1 MKTSIEEK
9 LEILWLPPIDELN
22 ISEHTKDSVRNPMPS
37 KMQRLDYYV
46 EKDWWQRRYILRI
59 EWNSVYYAYYYLEDY
74 HFGNDGKM
82 VNWKLEKYPI
92 NSWYWEYAWTG
103 CCTKAHIRNWSQ
115 K

>member
-9 LEILWLPPIDELN
+9 LEILWLPPSDESN

-46 EKDWWQRRYILRI
+46 EKDWWQRRYVLGI
-59 EWNSVYYAYYYLEDY
+59 EGNSVYYAYYYLEDY

-103 CCTKAHIRNWSQ
+103 YCTKAHIRNWSQ

>member
-37 KMQRLDYYV
+37 KLKNNDYYI
-46 EKDWWQRRYILRI
+46 EKDWWQRRYILGI
-59 EWNSVYYAYYYLEDY
+59 EWDSVYYAYYYLEDY

-82 VNWKLEKYPI
+82 VNWNFVPI
-92 NSWYWEYAWTG
+92 VPIPNSLISKIEPN
-103 CCTKAHIRNWSQ
+103 IDR
-115 K
+115 